1 MKVMNGGG
9 KTKNARQRLEQ
20 IFINSLRE
28 KIDLDED
35 EKRLRELQEKIETW
49 RLKIDSLRGEVSKL
63 CKILEQAEAISNDLV
78 RKKFME
84 LLHKAAGEII
94 PHNWLEDVSNNINN
108 AKTELEKIEE
118 SIKEKKTFLDQY
130 ILAIV
135 GNKLDRTA
143 VEEITRLSRRAQSLI
158 QQISSLREQLDSLSR
173 TIDEWLGLWECK
185 LKHEFK
191 KVKEDGGYVVLRCVI
206 CGYRKIERECKHPGW
221 RPVEDNRDK
230 EHECVVCGK
239 REPHDFYPVAPG
251 KLKCSKCGFE
261 KQQYQTW

>member
-130 ILAIV
+130 ILAII

-173 TIDEWLGLWECK
+173 TIDEWLGLWESK
-185 LKHEFK
+185 LKHMFK
-191 KVKEDGGYVVLRCVI
+191 KVSEDGGYVVLRCVI
-206 CGYRKIERECKHPGW
+206 CGYRKIGERECNHPRW
-221 RPVEDNRDK
+221 EPVNDK
-230 EHECVVCGK
+230 EHECVICGK
-239 REPHDFYPVAPG
+239 REPHDFSHIVAPG
-251 KLKCSKCGFE
+251 IRECKCGYRKTE
-261 KQQYQTW
+261 YVYH